1 MPQPRSLPHVQLQLQ
16 VAHYNAGL
24 KAAEYKVLDSL
35 RFEARESESR
45 LRKENKHINE
55 LNQSL
60 TAKLKGKTASE
71 DKVLRSENDRLKEEV
86 AHLRAQLETK
96 AAESQ
101 QKYSIIASNKQ
112 QIADLTNDLAAEQ
125 AATHHHDAC
134 NELEATLREGYD
146 MFSLLNEDLEEK
158 VKTLTAERDDF
169 QSKLKSVTETQQNN
183 LTENVP
189 FECDGTPDCTSC
201 VPHLQSALHSARAE
215 GARALKWIDMRN
227 HRINA
232 WTKFS
237 EQQNQVAHDRHA
249 DVRSWVTTQR
259 APSTSFTLV
268 SSTCGSVPKVV

>member
-1 MPQPRSLPHVQLQLQ
+1 MAAIAPHILADAKKLPHVQLQLQ

-169 QSKLKSVTETQQNN
+169 QSKLKVSEVT
-183 LTENVP
+183 LRRFDP
-189 FECDGTPDCTSC
+189 
-201 VPHLQSALHSARAE
+201 
-215 GARALKWIDMRN
+215 
-227 HRINA
+227 
-232 WTKFS
+232 
-237 EQQNQVAHDRHA
+237 
-249 DVRSWVTTQR
+249 
-259 APSTSFTLV
+259 
-268 SSTCGSVPKVV
+268 